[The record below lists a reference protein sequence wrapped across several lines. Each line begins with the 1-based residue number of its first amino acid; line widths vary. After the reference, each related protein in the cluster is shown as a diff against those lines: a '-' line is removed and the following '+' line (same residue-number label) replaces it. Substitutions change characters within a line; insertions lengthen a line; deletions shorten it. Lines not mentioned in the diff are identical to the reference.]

1 LHVFWSFWVS
11 RSITDDVDPVVEDLG
26 PEPTLRELADM
37 LFLVFCAVKD
47 LEARFDEHFS
57 S

>member
-1 LHVFWSFWVS
+1 MS
-11 RSITDDVDPVVEDLG
+11 RSISDVDLVVGEG
-26 PEPTLRELADM
+26 EPEVSPEPSLRELADM

>member
-1 LHVFWSFWVS
+1 VS

>member
-1 LHVFWSFWVS
+1 MS
-11 RSITDDVDPVVEDLG
+11 RSISDEAPVVEAEK

>member
-1 LHVFWSFWVS
+1 VS
-11 RSITDDVDPVVEDLG
+11 RSISDDDGVPVLEVS
-26 PEPTLRELADM
+26 PEPTLQELADM

>member
-1 LHVFWSFWVS
+1 MS
-11 RSITDDVDPVVEDLG
+11 RSISDVDPVGEGEGVEPG

>member
-1 LHVFWSFWVS
+1 MS
-11 RSITDDVDPVVEDLG
+11 RSISDLDPVVEGEGELS
-26 PEPTLRELADM
+26 PEPSLRELADM

-57 S
+57 A